1 MQHHYTH
8 AHRMQKSFTEVLH
21 KNITRRGAAPLIVI
35 LAALVTMAVSCG
47 HKNQSTAMSN
57 IDSNTLQATLDALH
71 KQYGDDVMDRAGRS
85 VPQVAALWTADDGTP
100 DDFRIFCLKHFEADT
115 AALWRMAQ
123 TLQANLESL
132 WGCFNKIS
140 VDLKLPLHVVGPEP
154 TELDEMFG
162 GFDPSAHFDDDMYLQ
177 KIAFVVALNFP
188 FYTLDEKNSMGAQ
201 WSRRQWAYARLGD
214 LFTSRVPASAN
225 QQLANQL
232 AAADNYISN
241 YNIMMGQLRDDQGHR
256 LFPDMALITHWGLRD
271 ELKTHYNQGDTGLA
285 KQRIIYQVMRRII
298 DQSIPQCV
306 INNAQYNWN
315 PYTNAVLDGQ
325 GHALDNS
332 EREPDTRYHHFLA
345 NFHAMQ
351 QVDRYNPRY
360 PTAIARAFNQDMEV
374 SYDEIEQ
381 LFTSFLTSPQVA
393 DVATLISHRV
403 GRKLEP
409 FDIWYDGFKSRS
421 TINED
426 DLSALTRR
434 LYPNREAFAQ
444 KGMPSILR
452 QLGFTPERIQF
463 ICSHITVDPSR
474 GAGHAWESNMRTD
487 NARLRTRIAPDGMD
501 YKGYNIAVHEFG
513 HNVEQTITLHD
524 VDNYIMKGVP
534 NTAFTE
540 ALAFV
545 FQGRD
550 LAFLGYH
557 DNNPQTEALETLDIF
572 WGCYEIMGVALVD
585 MYSWHWLYDHP
596 DANVTQLKEQVIAIA
611 RQVWNKYY
619 APHLGEPDSPIL
631 AIYSHMIDSPLYLAN
646 YPYGHIIQ
654 FQLEQQLRGK
664 NIADEIQRIFPAGR
678 LTPQHWMRHAVGGN
692 VSTQPLLDAAAEAVK
707 AFK

>member
-1 MQHHYTH
+1 MNHPYHF
-8 AHRMQKSFTEVLH
+8 KLH
-21 KNITRRGAAPLIVI
+21 KTIS
-35 LAALVTMAVSCG
+35 ALGVVLVAMLLSCTSCSR
-47 HKNQSTAMSN
+47 KNTTSSMSN
-57 IDSNTLQATLDALH
+57 IDSVTVDATLQALAKAHPGTDLA
-71 KQYGDDVMDRAGRS
+71 RAERS
-85 VPQVAALWTADDGTP
+85 IPQLAALWTADDGTP
-100 DDFRIFCLKHFEADT
+100 EQFQSFCLEHFVADT

-154 TELDEMFG
+154 TALDEMFG
-162 GFDPSAHFDDDMYLQ
+162 GFDPSAHFDDDMFQQ
-177 KIAFVVALNFP
+177 KIAFVVVLNFP

-201 WSRRQWAYARLGD
+201 WSRRQWAYVRLGD

-225 QQLANQL
+225 QQLAIQL

-241 YNIMMGQLRDDQGHR
+241 YNIMMGQFLDDKRNR

-271 ELKTHYNQGDTGLA
+271 ELKTHYNEGDSGLV
-285 KQRIIYQVMRRII
+285 KQRMIYQVMRRII

-306 INNAQYNWN
+306 INNAQYTWN
-315 PYTNAVLDGQ
+315 PYSNTLVDAQ
-325 GHALDNS
+325 GHKQDNPD
-332 EREPDTRYHHFLA
+332 REPDTRYRYFLD

-351 QVDRYNPRY
+351 QVDRFNPRY
-360 PTAIARAFNQDMEV
+360 PTAIARAFDQDMEV

-381 LFTSFLTSPQVA
+381 LFTSFLSAPEVGEVA
-393 DVATLISHRV
+393 HFIEQRL

-426 DLSALTRR
+426 ELTAKTQR
-434 LYPNREAFAQ
+434 LYPDREAFAT
-444 KGMPSILR
+444 KGMPSILK
-452 QLGFTPERIQF
+452 QLGFTADKTQF
-463 ICSHITVDPSR
+463 ICSHVTVDPSR
-474 GAGHAWESNMRTD
+474 GAGHAWESNMRSD
-487 NARLRTRIAPDGMD
+487 NARLRTRIGQNGMD

-513 HNVEQTITLHD
+513 HNVEQTVTLHD

-545 FQGRD
+545 FQSRD
-550 LAFLGYH
+550 LDFLGYKNS
-557 DNNPQTEALETLDIF
+557 DNAKESLETLDIF
-572 WGCYEIMGVALVD
+572 WGCYEIMGVSLVD
-585 MYSWHWLYDHP
+585 MYSWRWLYDHP
-596 DANVTQLKEQVIAIA
+596 DATVQQLKEQVIAIA
-611 RQVWNKYY
+611 QQVWNKYF
-619 APHLGEPDSPIL
+619 APYLGEENSTIL
-631 AIYSHMIDSPLYLAN
+631 AIYSHMIDSPLYLPN

-664 NIADEIQRIFPAGR
+664 NIADEIMRIYPAGR
-678 LTPQHWMRHAVGGN
+678 LTPQHWMRHAVGSE
-692 VSTQPLLDAAAEAVK
+692 VSTKPLLASAAQALKELE
-707 AFK
+707 

>member
-1 MQHHYTH
+1 MNHPYHF
-8 AHRMQKSFTEVLH
+8 KLH
-21 KNITRRGAAPLIVI
+21 KTIS
-35 LAALVTMAVSCG
+35 ALGVVLVAMLLSCTSCSR
-47 HKNQSTAMSN
+47 KNTTSSMSN
-57 IDSNTLQATLDALH
+57 IDSVTVDATLQALAKAHPGTDLA
-71 KQYGDDVMDRAGRS
+71 RAERS
-85 VPQVAALWTADDGTP
+85 IPQLAALWTADDGTP
-100 DDFRIFCLKHFEADT
+100 EQFQSFCLEHFVVDT

-154 TELDEMFG
+154 TALDEMFG
-162 GFDPSAHFDDDMYLQ
+162 GFDPSAHFDDDMFHQ
-177 KIAFVVALNFP
+177 KIAFVVVLNFP

-241 YNIMMGQLRDDQGHR
+241 YNIMMGQLLDDKGNR

-271 ELKTHYNQGDTGLA
+271 ELKTHYNEGDSGLV
-285 KQRIIYQVMRRII
+285 KQRMIYQVMRRII

-306 INNAQYNWN
+306 INNAQYSWN
-315 PYTNAVLDGQ
+315 PYSNTLVDAQ
-325 GHALDNS
+325 GHKQDNPD
-332 EREPDTRYHHFLA
+332 REPDTRYQYFLD

-351 QVDRYNPRY
+351 QVDRFNPRY
-360 PTAIARAFNQDMEV
+360 PTAIARAFDQDMEV

-381 LFTSFLTSPQVA
+381 LFTSFLSAPEVGEVA
-393 DVATLISHRV
+393 HFIEQRL

-426 DLSALTRR
+426 ELTAKTQR
-434 LYPNREAFAQ
+434 LYPDREAFAS
-444 KGMPSILR
+444 KGMPSILK
-452 QLGFTPERIQF
+452 QLGFTADKTQF
-463 ICSHITVDPSR
+463 ICSHVTVDPSR
-474 GAGHAWESNMRTD
+474 GAGHAWESNMRSD
-487 NARLRTRIAPDGMD
+487 NARLRTRIGQNGMD

-513 HNVEQTITLHD
+513 HNVEQTVTLHD

-545 FQGRD
+545 FQSRD
-550 LAFLGYH
+550 LDFLGYKNS
-557 DNNPQTEALETLDIF
+557 DNAKESLETLDIF
-572 WGCYEIMGVALVD
+572 WGCYEIMGVSLVD
-585 MYSWHWLYDHP
+585 MYSWRWLYDHP
-596 DANVTQLKEQVIAIA
+596 DATVQQLKEQVIAIA
-611 RQVWNKYY
+611 QQVWNKYF
-619 APHLGEPDSPIL
+619 APYLGEENSTIL
-631 AIYSHMIDSPLYLAN
+631 AIYSHMIDSPLYLPN

-664 NIADEIQRIFPAGR
+664 NIADEIMRIYPAGR
-678 LTPQHWMRHAVGGN
+678 LTPQHWMRHAVGSE
-692 VSTQPLLDAAAEAVK
+692 VSTKPLLAAAAQALKELE
-707 AFK
+707 

>member
-1 MQHHYTH
+1 MNHPYHF
-8 AHRMQKSFTEVLH
+8 KLH
-21 KNITRRGAAPLIVI
+21 KTIS
-35 LAALVTMAVSCG
+35 ALGVVLVAMLLSCTSCSR
-47 HKNQSTAMSN
+47 KNTTSSMSN
-57 IDSNTLQATLDALH
+57 IDSVTVEATLQALAKAHPGTDLA
-71 KQYGDDVMDRAGRS
+71 RAERS
-85 VPQVAALWTADDGTP
+85 IPQLAALWTADDGTP
-100 DDFRIFCLKHFEADT
+100 EQFQSFCLEHFVVDT

-154 TELDEMFG
+154 TALDEMFG
-162 GFDPSAHFDDDMYLQ
+162 GFDPSAHFDDDMFQQ
-177 KIAFVVALNFP
+177 KIAFVVVLNFP

-241 YNIMMGQLRDDQGHR
+241 YNIMMGQLLDDKGNR

-271 ELKTHYNQGDTGLA
+271 ELKTHYNEGDSGLV
-285 KQRIIYQVMRRII
+285 KQRMIYQVMRRII

-306 INNAQYNWN
+306 INNAQYSWN
-315 PYTNAVLDGQ
+315 PYSNTLVDAQ
-325 GHALDNS
+325 GHKQDNPD
-332 EREPDTRYHHFLA
+332 REPDTRYRYFLD

-351 QVDRYNPRY
+351 QVDRFNPRY
-360 PTAIARAFNQDMEV
+360 PTAIARAFDQDMEV

-381 LFTSFLTSPQVA
+381 LFTSFLSAPEVGEVA
-393 DVATLISHRV
+393 HFIEQRL

-426 DLSALTRR
+426 ELTAKTQR
-434 LYPNREAFAQ
+434 LYPDREAFAT
-444 KGMPSILR
+444 KGMPSILK
-452 QLGFTPERIQF
+452 QLGFTADKTQF
-463 ICSHITVDPSR
+463 ICSHVTVDPSR
-474 GAGHAWESNMRTD
+474 GAGHAWESNMRSD
-487 NARLRTRIAPDGMD
+487 NARLRTRIGQNGMD

-513 HNVEQTITLHD
+513 HNVEQTVTLHD

-545 FQGRD
+545 FQSRD
-550 LAFLGYH
+550 LDFLGYKNS
-557 DNNPQTEALETLDIF
+557 DNAKESLETLDIF
-572 WGCYEIMGVALVD
+572 WGCYEIMGVSLVD
-585 MYSWHWLYDHP
+585 MYSWRWLYDHP
-596 DANVTQLKEQVIAIA
+596 DATVQQLKEQVIAIA
-611 RQVWNKYY
+611 QQVWNKYF
-619 APHLGEPDSPIL
+619 APYLGEENSTIL
-631 AIYSHMIDSPLYLAN
+631 AIYSHMIDSPLYLPN

-664 NIADEIQRIFPAGR
+664 NIADEIMRIYPAGR
-678 LTPQHWMRHAVGGN
+678 LTPQHWMRHAVGSE
-692 VSTQPLLDAAAEAVK
+692 VSTKPLLAAAAQALKELE
-707 AFK
+707 

>member
-1 MQHHYTH
+1 MNHPYHFKPHKTIS
-8 AHRMQKSFTEVLH
+8 ALGVVLVAMLLSCTSCSR
-21 KNITRRGAAPLIVI
+21 KNT
-35 LAALVTMAVSCG
+35 TS
-47 HKNQSTAMSN
+47 SMSN
-57 IDSNTLQATLDALH
+57 IDSVTVDATLQALAKAHPGTDLA
-71 KQYGDDVMDRAGRS
+71 RAERS
-85 VPQVAALWTADDGTP
+85 IPQLAALWTADDGTP
-100 DDFRIFCLKHFEADT
+100 EQFQTFCLEHFVADT

-154 TELDEMFG
+154 TALDEMFG
-162 GFDPSAHFDDDMYLQ
+162 GFDPSAHFDDDMFQQ
-177 KIAFVVALNFP
+177 KIAFVVVLNFP

-241 YNIMMGQLRDDQGHR
+241 YNIMMGQLLDDKGNR

-271 ELKTHYNQGDTGLA
+271 ELKTHYNEGDSGLV
-285 KQRIIYQVMRRII
+285 KQRMIYQVMRRII

-306 INNAQYNWN
+306 INNAQYSWN
-315 PYTNAVLDGQ
+315 PYSNTLVDAQ
-325 GHALDNS
+325 GHKQDNPD
-332 EREPDTRYHHFLA
+332 REPDTRYRYFLD

-351 QVDRYNPRY
+351 QVDRFNPRY
-360 PTAIARAFNQDMEV
+360 PTAIARAFDQDMEV

-381 LFTSFLTSPQVA
+381 LFTSFLSAPEVGEVA
-393 DVATLISHRV
+393 HFIEQRL

-426 DLSALTRR
+426 ELTAKTQR
-434 LYPNREAFAQ
+434 LYPDREAFAT
-444 KGMPSILR
+444 KGMPSILK
-452 QLGFTPERIQF
+452 QLGFTADKTQF
-463 ICSHITVDPSR
+463 ICSHVTVDPSR
-474 GAGHAWESNMRTD
+474 GAGHAWESNMRSD
-487 NARLRTRIAPDGMD
+487 NARLRTRIGQNGMD

-513 HNVEQTITLHD
+513 HNVEQTVTLHD

-545 FQGRD
+545 FQSRD
-550 LAFLGYH
+550 LDFLGYKNN
-557 DNNPQTEALETLDIF
+557 DNAKESLETLDIF
-572 WGCYEIMGVALVD
+572 WGCYEIMGVSLVD
-585 MYSWHWLYDHP
+585 MYSWRWLYDHP
-596 DANVTQLKEQVIAIA
+596 DATVQQLKEQVIAIA
-611 RQVWNKYY
+611 QQVWNKYF
-619 APHLGEPDSPIL
+619 APYLGEESSTIL
-631 AIYSHMIDSPLYLAN
+631 AIYSHMIDSPLYLPN

-664 NIADEIQRIFPAGR
+664 NIADEIMRIYPVGR
-678 LTPQHWMRHAVGGN
+678 LTPQHWMRHAVGSE
-692 VSTQPLLDAAAEAVK
+692 VSTKPLLTAAAQALGEVK
-707 AFK
+707 

>member
-1 MQHHYTH
+1 MNHPYHF
-8 AHRMQKSFTEVLH
+8 KLH
-21 KNITRRGAAPLIVI
+21 KTIS
-35 LAALVTMAVSCG
+35 ALGVVLVAMLLSCTSCSR
-47 HKNQSTAMSN
+47 KNTTASMSN
-57 IDSNTLQATLDALH
+57 IDSVTVEATLQAIAKAHPGTDLA
-71 KQYGDDVMDRAGRS
+71 RAERS
-85 VPQVAALWTADDGTP
+85 IPQLAALWTADDGTP
-100 DDFRIFCLKHFEADT
+100 EQFQSFCLEHFVADT

-140 VDLKLPLHVVGPEP
+140 VDLKLPLHVSGPEP
-154 TELDEMFG
+154 TALDEMFG
-162 GFDPSAHFDDDMYLQ
+162 GFDPSAHFDDDMFQQ
-177 KIAFVVALNFP
+177 KIAFVVVLNFP

-241 YNIMMGQLRDDQGHR
+241 YNIMMGQLLDDKGNR

-271 ELKTHYNQGDTGLA
+271 ELKTHYNEGDSGLA
-285 KQRIIYQVMRRII
+285 KQRMIYQVMRRII

-306 INNAQYNWN
+306 INNAQYSWN
-315 PYTNAVLDGQ
+315 PYSNTLVDAQGQ
-325 GHALDNS
+325 KQDNPD
-332 EREPDTRYHHFLA
+332 REPDTRYRYFLD

-351 QVDRYNPRY
+351 QVDRFNPRY
-360 PTAIARAFNQDMEV
+360 PTAIARAFDQDMEV

-381 LFTSFLTSPQVA
+381 LFTSFLSAPEVGEVA
-393 DVATLISHRV
+393 HFIEQRL

-426 DLSALTRR
+426 ELTAKTQR
-434 LYPNREAFAQ
+434 LYPDREAFAT

-452 QLGFTPERIQF
+452 QLGFSAEKTAF
-463 ICSHITVDPSR
+463 ICSHVTVDPSR
-474 GAGHAWESNMRTD
+474 GAGHAWESNMRSD
-487 NARLRTRIAPDGMD
+487 NARLRTRIGQNGMD

-513 HNVEQTITLHD
+513 HNVEQTVTLHD

-545 FQGRD
+545 FQSRD
-550 LAFLGYH
+550 LQLLGYK
-557 DNNPQTEALETLDIF
+557 DSNPDKEAMETLDIF
-572 WGCYEIMGVALVD
+572 WGCYEIMGVSLVD
-585 MYSWHWLYDHP
+585 MYSWRWLYDHP
-596 DANVTQLKEQVIAIA
+596 DATVQQLKEQVIAIA
-611 RQVWNKYY
+611 QQVWNKYF
-619 APHLGEPDSPIL
+619 APYLGEENSTIL
-631 AIYSHMIDSPLYLAN
+631 AIYSHMIDSPLYLPN

-664 NIADEIQRIFPAGR
+664 NIADEIMRIYPAGR
-678 LTPQHWMRHAVGGN
+678 LTPQHWMRHAVGSE
-692 VSTQPLLDAAAEAVK
+692 VSTKPLLTAAAQALGKVK
-707 AFK
+707 

>member
-1 MQHHYTH
+1 MTVMNHPYHF
-8 AHRMQKSFTEVLH
+8 KLH
-21 KNITRRGAAPLIVI
+21 KTIS
-35 LAALVTMAVSCG
+35 ALGVVLVAMLLSCTSCSR
-47 HKNQSTAMSN
+47 KNTTASMSN
-57 IDSNTLQATLDALH
+57 IDSVTVEATLQAIAKAHPGTDLA
-71 KQYGDDVMDRAGRS
+71 RAERS
-85 VPQVAALWTADDGTP
+85 IPQLAALWTADDGTP
-100 DDFRIFCLKHFEADT
+100 EQFQSFCLEHFVADT

-140 VDLKLPLHVVGPEP
+140 VDLKLPLHVSGPEP
-154 TELDEMFG
+154 TALDEMFG
-162 GFDPSAHFDDDMYLQ
+162 GFDPSAHFDDDMFQQ
-177 KIAFVVALNFP
+177 KIAFVVVLNFP

-241 YNIMMGQLRDDQGHR
+241 YNIMMGQLLDDKGNR

-271 ELKTHYNQGDTGLA
+271 ELKTHYNEGDSGLA
-285 KQRIIYQVMRRII
+285 KQRMIYQVMRRII

-306 INNAQYNWN
+306 INNAQYSWN
-315 PYTNAVLDGQ
+315 PYSNTLVDAQGQ
-325 GHALDNS
+325 KQDNPD
-332 EREPDTRYHHFLA
+332 REPDTRYRYFLD

-351 QVDRYNPRY
+351 QVDRFNPRY
-360 PTAIARAFNQDMEV
+360 PTAIARAFDQDMEV

-381 LFTSFLTSPQVA
+381 LFTSFLSAPEVGEVA
-393 DVATLISHRV
+393 HFIEQRL

-426 DLSALTRR
+426 ELTAKTQR
-434 LYPNREAFAQ
+434 LYPDREAFAT

-452 QLGFTPERIQF
+452 QLGFSAEKTAF
-463 ICSHITVDPSR
+463 ICSHVTVDPSR
-474 GAGHAWESNMRTD
+474 GAGHAWESNMRSD
-487 NARLRTRIAPDGMD
+487 NARLRTRIGQNGMD

-513 HNVEQTITLHD
+513 HNVEQTVTLHD

-545 FQGRD
+545 FQSRD
-550 LAFLGYH
+550 LQLLGYK
-557 DNNPQTEALETLDIF
+557 DSNPDKEAMETLDIF
-572 WGCYEIMGVALVD
+572 WGCYEIMGVSLVD
-585 MYSWHWLYDHP
+585 MYSWRWLYDHP
-596 DANVTQLKEQVIAIA
+596 DATVQQLKEQVIAIA
-611 RQVWNKYY
+611 QQVWNKYF
-619 APHLGEPDSPIL
+619 APYLGEENSTIL
-631 AIYSHMIDSPLYLAN
+631 AIYSHMIDSPLYLPN

-664 NIADEIQRIFPAGR
+664 NIADEIMRIYPAGR
-678 LTPQHWMRHAVGGN
+678 LTPQHWMRHAVGSE
-692 VSTQPLLDAAAEAVK
+692 VSTKPLLTAAAQALGKVK
-707 AFK
+707 

>member
-1 MQHHYTH
+1 MNHPYHF
-8 AHRMQKSFTEVLH
+8 KLH
-21 KNITRRGAAPLIVI
+21 KTIS
-35 LAALVTMAVSCG
+35 ALGVVLVAMLLSCTSCSR
-47 HKNQSTAMSN
+47 KNTTSSMSN
-57 IDSNTLQATLDALH
+57 IDSVTVDATLQALAKAHPGTDLA
-71 KQYGDDVMDRAGRS
+71 RAERS
-85 VPQVAALWTADDGTP
+85 IPQLAALWTADDGTP
-100 DDFRIFCLKHFEADT
+100 EQFQSFYLEHFVADT

-132 WGCFNKIS
+132 RGCFNKIS

-154 TELDEMFG
+154 TALDEMFG
-162 GFDPSAHFDDDMYLQ
+162 GFDPSAHFDDDMFQQ
-177 KIAFVVALNFP
+177 KIAFVVVLNFP

-241 YNIMMGQLRDDQGHR
+241 YNIMMGQLLDDKGNR

-271 ELKTHYNQGDTGLA
+271 ELKTHYNEGDSGLV
-285 KQRIIYQVMRRII
+285 KQRMIYQVMRRII

-306 INNAQYNWN
+306 INNAQYSWN
-315 PYTNAVLDGQ
+315 PYSNTLVDAQ
-325 GHALDNS
+325 GHKQDNPD
-332 EREPDTRYHHFLA
+332 REPDTRYRYFLD

-351 QVDRYNPRY
+351 QVDRFNPRY
-360 PTAIARAFNQDMEV
+360 PTAIARAFDQDMEV

-381 LFTSFLTSPQVA
+381 LFTSFLSAPEVGEVA
-393 DVATLISHRV
+393 HFIEQRL

-426 DLSALTRR
+426 ELTAKTQR
-434 LYPNREAFAQ
+434 LYPDREAFAS
-444 KGMPSILR
+444 KGMPSILK
-452 QLGFTPERIQF
+452 QLGFTADKTQF
-463 ICSHITVDPSR
+463 ICSHVTVDPSR
-474 GAGHAWESNMRTD
+474 GAGHAWESNMRSD
-487 NARLRTRIAPDGMD
+487 NARLRTRIGQNGMD

-513 HNVEQTITLHD
+513 HNVEQTVTLHD

-545 FQGRD
+545 FQSRD
-550 LAFLGYH
+550 LDFLGYKNN
-557 DNNPQTEALETLDIF
+557 DNAKESLETLDIF
-572 WGCYEIMGVALVD
+572 WGCYEIMGVSLVD
-585 MYSWHWLYDHP
+585 MYSWRWLYDHP
-596 DANVTQLKEQVIAIA
+596 DATVQQLKEQVIAIA
-611 RQVWNKYY
+611 QQVWNKYF
-619 APHLGEPDSPIL
+619 APYLGEENSTIL
-631 AIYSHMIDSPLYLAN
+631 AIYSHMIDSPLYLPN

-664 NIADEIQRIFPAGR
+664 NIADEIMRIYPAGR
-678 LTPQHWMRHAVGGN
+678 LTPQHWMRHAVGSE
-692 VSTQPLLDAAAEAVK
+692 VSTKPLLAAAAQALKELE
-707 AFK
+707 

>member
-1 MQHHYTH
+1 MNHPYHF
-8 AHRMQKSFTEVLH
+8 KLH
-21 KNITRRGAAPLIVI
+21 KTIS
-35 LAALVTMAVSCG
+35 ALGVVLVAMLLSCTSCSR
-47 HKNQSTAMSN
+47 KNTTSSMSN
-57 IDSNTLQATLDALH
+57 IDSVTVDATLQALAKAHPGTDLA
-71 KQYGDDVMDRAGRS
+71 RAERS
-85 VPQVAALWTADDGTP
+85 IPQLAALWTADDGTP
-100 DDFRIFCLKHFEADT
+100 EQFQSFCLEHFVADT

-154 TELDEMFG
+154 TALDEMFG
-162 GFDPSAHFDDDMYLQ
+162 GFDPSAHFDDDMFQQ
-177 KIAFVVALNFP
+177 KIAFVVVLNFP

-241 YNIMMGQLRDDQGHR
+241 YNIMMGQLLDDKGNR

-271 ELKTHYNQGDTGLA
+271 ELKTHYNEGDSGLV
-285 KQRIIYQVMRRII
+285 KQRMIYQVMRRII

-306 INNAQYNWN
+306 INNAQYSWN
-315 PYTNAVLDGQ
+315 PYSNTLVDAQ
-325 GHALDNS
+325 GHKQDNPD
-332 EREPDTRYHHFLA
+332 REPDTRYRYFLD

-351 QVDRYNPRY
+351 QVDRFNPRY
-360 PTAIARAFNQDMEV
+360 PTAIARAFDQDMEV

-381 LFTSFLTSPQVA
+381 LFTSFLSAPEVGEVA
-393 DVATLISHRV
+393 HFIEQRL

-426 DLSALTRR
+426 ELTAKTQR
-434 LYPNREAFAQ
+434 LYPDREAFAT
-444 KGMPSILR
+444 KGMPSILK
-452 QLGFTPERIQF
+452 QLGFTADKTQF
-463 ICSHITVDPSR
+463 ICSHVTVDPSR
-474 GAGHAWESNMRTD
+474 GAGHAWESNMRSD
-487 NARLRTRIAPDGMD
+487 NARLRTRIGQNGMD

-513 HNVEQTITLHD
+513 HNVEQTVTLHD

-545 FQGRD
+545 FQSRD
-550 LAFLGYH
+550 LDFLGYKNN
-557 DNNPQTEALETLDIF
+557 DNAKESLETLDIF
-572 WGCYEIMGVALVD
+572 WGCYEIMGVSLVD
-585 MYSWHWLYDHP
+585 MYSWRWLYDHP
-596 DANVTQLKEQVIAIA
+596 DATVQQLKEQVIAIA
-611 RQVWNKYY
+611 QQVWNKYF
-619 APHLGEPDSPIL
+619 APYLGEEGSTIL
-631 AIYSHMIDSPLYLAN
+631 AIYSHMIDSPLYLPN

-664 NIADEIQRIFPAGR
+664 NIADEIMRIYPVGR
-678 LTPQHWMRHAVGGN
+678 LTPQHWMRHAVGSE
-692 VSTQPLLDAAAEAVK
+692 VSTKPLLAAAAQALGKVK
-707 AFK
+707 